1 MICVEDNTSTLDD
14 INILVLNESLS
25 GPSRAVRV
33 WIMVAIEN
41 GDNVGLD
48 IQREEVV
55 DIVCFGFRIWYL
67 CNA

>member
-1 MICVEDNTSTLDD
+1 MICVENASTLNNID
-14 INILVLNESLS
+14 ILILNESLS
-25 GPSRAVRV
+25 GPSRSVRV
-33 WIMVAIEN
+33 RIVVAVEN

-55 DIVCFGFRIWYL
+55 DVVCFGFRIWYL